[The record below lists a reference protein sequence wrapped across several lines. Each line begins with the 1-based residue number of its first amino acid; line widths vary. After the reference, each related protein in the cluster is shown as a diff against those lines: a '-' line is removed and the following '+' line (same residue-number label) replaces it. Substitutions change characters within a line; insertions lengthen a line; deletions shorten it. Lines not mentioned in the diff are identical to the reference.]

1 MAGMSSSS
9 VAEPSNS
16 VHPVLRIVERARWH
30 EAAKAHVGFGF
41 AERNEPEREC
51 VTGCPERAIRT
62 ITVYTPDKKVEANF
76 DLCERHGQAASNDR
90 TNARLGLKVE
100 REFSDE
106 KLRGDAEKVRQLEP
120 VITSPHLNWKS
131 VDLVDRSQ
139 EPPRREPP
147 QPRYVRDP

>member
-1 MAGMSSSS
+1 M
-9 VAEPSNS
+9 
-16 VHPVLRIVERARWH
+16 
-30 EAAKAHVGFGF
+30 
-41 AERNEPEREC
+41 
-51 VTGCPERAIRT
+51 
-62 ITVYTPDKKVEANF
+62 YTPDKKVEANF

-139 EPPRREPP
+139 EPPRQEPP